1 MNAQHDRR
9 TARAL
14 VCGAL
19 LVYGCLRIPAAARP
33 AEWPPA
39 AELQKRTE
47 GIRDLAAGAQER
59 LDRLDRARAS
69 GR

>member
-1 MNAQHDRR
+1 MSAQHDRR

-19 LVYGCLRIPAAARP
+19 LVYGCLRIPAAAQP
-33 AEWPPA
+33 AQQRV

-47 GIRDLAAGAQER
+47 SVCELAAGAQER
-59 LDRLDRARAS
+59 VDRLDGAQVL
-69 GR
+69 